1 MILHVIQDKNIGG
14 EAMNRIE
21 EMIKEM
27 CPDGV
32 RRVRLG
38 EIGSFENIGTDKKI
52 IEGEQFVTL
61 LNYVDVYHN
70 KKIDA
75 TIPTMQVTASDKK
88 RESCT
93 VEQGDIFVTP
103 TSETI
108 DDIGHTSVITETIQ
122 NAVYSYHIMRFRQK
136 KLNMTTSYY
145 INYYFDS
152 YDVKSQIMKKAQGLT
167 RFGLSKDKFAS
178 IEIPLP
184 PLPIQQ
190 EIVKILD
197 SFTALQQNLE
207 DELKLR
213 QKQYE
218 HYREKLLT
226 FEEGEVEWKKLG
238 KICTFIRGPFGGS
251 LKKDIFVPSGYAV
264 YEQQHAIY
272 GKFDFRYF
280 ITEEKYLEMQR
291 FKVSPGDIIM
301 SCSGTMGKTAIIPNG
316 CKEGIINQALLKLT
330 PSKEVNNIYLV
341 NLFSSEYFKRCIAYN
356 SAGGA
361 ISNVA
366 SVSVLKEIVIPVPSL
381 EKQSQITQTL
391 DHFES
396 LISNLKTE
404 IELRKKQYEYY
415 REKLL
420 TF

>member
-1 MILHVIQDKNIGG
+1 
-14 EAMNRIE
+14 MNRIE
-21 EMIKEM
+21 KMIKEM

-136 KLNMTTSYY
+136 NLNMTTSYY
-145 INYYFDS
+145 INYFFDS
-152 YDVKSQIMKKAQGLT
+152 YDVRSQIIKKAQGLT

-184 PLPIQQ
+184 PLSIQQ
-190 EIVKILD
+190 EIVEILD

-226 FEEGEVEWKKLG
+226 FEDGEVEWKKIKDICV
-238 KICTFIRGPFGGS
+238 KICSGGT
-251 LKKDIFVPSGYAV
+251 PSRSKTDYFEGSIPWLRTQEVDWNDV
-264 YEQQHAIY
+264 Y
-272 GKFDFRYF
+272 D
-280 ITEEKYLEMQR
+280 
-291 FKVSPGDIIM
+291 
-301 SCSGTMGKTAIIPNG
+301 TAIKITDEAINNSSAKLIPAN
-316 CKEGIINQALLKLT
+316 CVIIAMYGATAGKSCVNKIPLTTNQACCNLSINEDFANYRYVYYYFCKDYLKLKDMGEG
-330 PSKEVNNIYLV
+330 SQNNI
-341 NLFSSEYFKRCIAYN
+341 N
-356 SAGGA
+356 SQK
-361 ISNVA
+361 I
-366 SVSVLKEIVIPVPSL
+366 KDYIIPVPPL
-381 EKQSQITQTL
+381 DRQLQITQTL